1 MSNPRVTVLMPV
13 HNGAAHLASA
23 VRSVLEQTFTDLE
36 LLVVD
41 DGSTDPTAE
50 ILTSARDPR
59 LRVLHMPRRG
69 IVAALNTGLDAARG
83 QLLARMDSD
92 DLADPERLA
101 RQVAFLDRHPGV
113 VACGTDYE
121 LFGAATGRVRMPRT
135 PAQCRARLLFGTCIA
150 HSSALLRLAVLH
162 DTRTRYRAEYTHA
175 EDYKLFSELSRL
187 GDLANLPFPGLRYRV
202 DAAQISATA
211 STRQRAVATRIMR
224 ENLAAAGVAG
234 VPDRVAADMIWPPGR
249 GPTAALRYAYRYA
262 PTLIAVGAWAGGL
275 AGAGTATRL
284 ARERLNTVLR
294 RSAGTGT
301 TAGTCHAE

>member
-1 MSNPRVTVLMPV
+1 MRSPRVTVLMPV

-23 VRSVLEQTFTDLE
+23 IRSVLEQTFTDLE

-50 ILTSARDPR
+50 ILMSVPDPR
-59 LRVLHMPRRG
+59 LRVLRMSRSG
-69 IVAALNTGLDAARG
+69 IVAALNTGLDAASG
-83 QLLARMDSD
+83 QLLARMDAD

-101 RQVAFLDRHPGV
+101 RQVAFLDRNPGV

-150 HSSALLRLAVLH
+150 HPSALLRLAVLR
-162 DTRTRYRAEYTHA
+162 DTRTRYQAEYTYA

-187 GDLANLPFPGLRYRV
+187 GDLANLPFTGLRYRV
-202 DAAQISATA
+202 DAEQVSATA
-211 STRQRAVATRIMR
+211 STAQRTAAIRISR
-224 ENLAAAGVAG
+224 ENLAAAGVTG
-234 VPDRVAADMIWPPGR
+234 IPERVAAVMIWPPGR

-262 PTLIAVGAWAGGL
+262 PTLIAVGARAGGL
-275 AGAGTATRL
+275 AGAATATRL
-284 ARERLNTVLR
+284 VRERLNTVLR
-294 RSAGTGT
+294 QPAGTRSEHET
-301 TAGTCHAE
+301 SHVE